1 MMETLVKQEW
11 VETASGGHD
20 QFYIDVYDLK
30 TGELVEVPERIKD
43 VTNYMK

>member
-1 MMETLVKQEW
+1 MDAGWKSACKITLDSEKVY
-11 VETASGGHD
+11 T
-20 QFYIDVYDLK
+20 DVYDLK